1 MMLLICLGTDMIPD
15 IALAYETPELDIM
28 LRQPRNAKMDHL
40 VTVKLISFAYV

>member
-28 LRQPRNAKMDHL
+28 LRQPRNAKLDHL
-40 VTVKLISFAYV
+40 VTKKLLAFSYI